1 MVDRDSPILGT
12 FCNDNNGTDS
22 AGDCTI
28 DRENIQDMMNNEEQE
43 LTLQEKLRLRD
54 EERQRKI
61 DSGEI
66 KVCSIDQPD
75 C

>member
-1 MVDRDSPILGT
+1 
-12 FCNDNNGTDS
+12 
-22 AGDCTI
+22 
-28 DRENIQDMMNNEEQE
+28 MMNNEEQE

-75 C
+75 CENCGS